1 MTSHARPYRDADYL
15 RLKAATRRTVRAA
28 GGVEAASLSTRVGMQ
43 RLSSYQR
50 PHEPD
55 FMPIDVAA
63 DLTAESGDL
72 SIVTALAQLL
82 GCVLVRLPQHPEGEE
97 TPWHRTLADL
107 ASRTSDVMRRLSDA
121 LADDGLV
128 DADESRRG
136 HIRDVVREAIECL
149 VTLEDR
155 LARLEGDTARLPPS
169 AWDGQHVRSVAPLA
183 GGGS

>member
-1 MTSHARPYRDADYL
+1 MTTHARRYRDADYL

-28 GGVEAASLSTRVGMQ
+28 GGVEVASLSTRVGMQ

-82 GCVLVRLPQHPEGEE
+82 GCVLVRLPEEPEGEG

-107 ASRTSDVMRRLSDA
+107 ATRTSEVMRRLSDA
-121 LADDGLV
+121 LTDDGLV
-128 DADESRRG
+128 DVGESRRSQ
-136 HIRDVVREAIECL
+136 IRDVVREAVESL
-149 VTLEDR
+149 VILEDR
-155 LARLEGDTARLPPS
+155 LARLEGDTERLPS
-169 AWDGQHVRSVAPLA
+169 SSWDGSYGPSRSSVP
-183 GGGS
+183 